1 VYPKT
6 KRRGENMSP
15 KNAKVYVVDTNVVLN
30 DIQNIVKLSDNGNNI
45 IVFPETVLIELEDK
59 ERF

>member
-1 VYPKT
+1 
-6 KRRGENMSP
+6 MSL

-59 ERF
+59 KRF